1 MGWGPKAKAG
11 VAGALRCGAKP
22 VAPTGPKQETH
33 SGRRGPQKL
42 GYFFCTSRSRPAG
55 TDSLGAGLVDRNPLG
70 TFRND

>member
-11 VAGALRCGAKP
+11 AAGALRCGAKP
-22 VAPTGPKQETH
+22 VAPAGPEQETH
-33 SGRRGPQKL
+33 SGRRGPPETGLLLLYEQVKA
-42 GYFFCTSRSRPAG
+42 GG